1 MENTIEQLNMTLRT
15 YSGGYLRYQNDGYIG
30 GNNPWIN
37 ATGWMGLYFN
47 SVEIQKEQ
55 MNV

>member
-47 SVEIQKEQ
+47 SVEIQKSK
-55 MNV
+55 